1 MDNHATTTTNN
12 TVDLRSFKC
21 GWLTKEQAT
30 SINSDLRVLK
40 RFADGLPKA
49 ELHLHLEG
57 TLEPALQLA
66 LAKRNGLTQDKK
78 WCEENGYTNSDQEW
92 LDQERERRQFDD
104 LEQFLRLYYSAC
116 AVLKTEQDFYD
127 MAWAYFER
135 ASHQNIRHCEVFFD
149 PQTHIIEIQQL
160 PLDTVMNGLHRA
172 CQDASKLLDPPVDAH
187 LIMCFLRHR
196 HPQSDVLRRTPSLPP
211 AEPNEALTVLK
222 QVIDGG
228 HLNKIIGVGLDST
241 EVGNAADLFVDAF
254 QLAREHGLRCV
265 AHAGE
270 EGPASNVVDALDLLN
285 VSRIDHG
292 VRCLED
298 PAIIRRLAM
307 SGTPLTVCPCSN
319 HQLQVNRRFFGGENP
334 VRQLLEAGL
343 KITINSDDP
352 AYFFGHF
359 DKFGEQHDGYVD
371 ACYYVTAKEVGLSA
385 DELVMLSL
393 NSFEAS
399 FITPD
404 QLMQYKALLR
414 KYCDEFEV

>member
-1 MDNHATTTTNN
+1 MDTTNDSN
-12 TVDLRSFKC
+12 SVDLRSFKC
-21 GWLTKEQAT
+21 GWLTKEQAAR
-30 SINSDLRVLK
+30 INSDLRVLK
-40 RFADGLPKA
+40 RFVDGLPKA

-57 TLEPALQLA
+57 TLEPNLQLA
-66 LAKRNGLTQDKK
+66 LAKRNRLTLDKQ
-78 WCEENGYTNSDQEW
+78 WCEENGYTGNDQEW
-92 LDQERERRQFDD
+92 IDQEREKRQFDH

-127 MAWAYFER
+127 LAWAYLER
-135 ASHQNIRHCEVFFD
+135 ASRQNIRHCELFFD
-149 PQTHIIEIQQL
+149 PQTHTIEMQQL
-160 PLDTVMNGLHRA
+160 PLDIVMNGLHRA
-172 CQDASKLLDPPVDAH
+172 CQDAAKLLDPPVDAH
-187 LIMCFLRHR
+187 LILCFLRHR
-196 HPQSDVLRRTPSLPP
+196 HVHSEVLRTTPSLPQ
-211 AEPNEALTVLK
+211 AEPNEALNVLK

-228 HLNKIIGVGLDST
+228 HLEKIIAVGLDST
-241 EVGNAADLFVDAF
+241 EVGNATEVFVEAF
-254 QLAREHGLRCV
+254 QLAHQHGLRCV

-270 EGPASNVVDALDLLN
+270 EGPASNVVHALDLLN

-298 PAIIRRLAM
+298 PAVVRRLAM

-352 AYFFGHF
+352 AYFFGHC
-359 DKFGEQHDGYVD
+359 DKFGEEHDGYVD

-399 FITPD
+399 FIPPD
-404 QLMQYKALLR
+404 KLAKYKALLR
-414 KYCDEFEV
+414 TYCEQFEA